1 MSTEISVDI
10 GSASLKFNTGYL
22 AKQADGAVTVTSGE
36 TVVFASAV
44 ASRELREG
52 QDFFPLT
59 VDHREKWYAAGKF
72 PGGFIKR
79 EGRPSDREI
88 LTSRLTDRP
97 MRPLF
102 PKDFINEVQII
113 LYVFS
118 SDGET
123 QTDIL
128 AINAASAALSISG
141 LPFKG
146 PVGAV
151 RIGRINGQ
159 WIINPTHA
167 QTAESDIDLIV
178 AGTSKAVTM
187 IEGESKNVSENDMIT
202 AVELAHE
209 NIRKICESQVKLA
222 GMVGKPS
229 FQYTPAAH
237 DAALEALVREKYLP
251 AMNALDQIR
260 EKKGREDR
268 FNALVKQMVEEN
280 KAQFP
285 DTISQVRSIAD
296 DIDKEIVR
304 ANILDKKQRPD
315 GRGLK
320 EIRPID
326 IIAGILPRAHGS
338 AVFTRGQTQ
347 SLGIVTLGSVSDAQ
361 RVDNI
366 DGESSKRFMLHYN
379 FPPFSVG
386 ETGRTGGAGRRETGH
401 GMLAERSLTYAL
413 PDVKDFPYTIRVVSE
428 ILESNG
434 SSSMASVCSGSL
446 SMFNAGVPMKSAV
459 AGIAMGLIM
468 EGDRYSV
475 LSDIMGL
482 EDHLGDM
489 DFKVAGTET
498 GITAFQLDIKIEG
511 ITPAIMREALEQ
523 AREGRL
529 HILGKMKEAIPQP
542 EKQMSPHAPRIV
554 TLQVPIDKIGDV
566 IGPGGRIIKG
576 IVEETKADVNIDND
590 GTVTISG
597 HNQKSLDSAVDIVMS
612 IIAEVEVGKI
622 YRGTVKRVMEY
633 GAFVEILRGK
643 EGLVHISKL
652 DHKKVNNVSDIL
664 KEGDVVNVKVLGI
677 DKIGRIDLSRKD
689 ALDSRN

>member
-10 GSASLKFNTGYL
+10 GSASLKINTGYL

-44 ASRELREG
+44 ASREVREG

-59 VDHREKWYAAGKF
+59 VDYREKWYAAGKF

-123 QTDIL
+123 QSDIL

-209 NIRKICESQVKLA
+209 NIRKICEIQVKLA
-222 GMVGKPS
+222 GMVGKPA
-229 FQYTPAAH
+229 FQYTPASH
-237 DAALEALVREKYLP
+237 NAALEALMREKYLS

-268 FNALVKQMVEEN
+268 FNALVKQIVDEN
-280 KAQFP
+280 REQFP
-285 DTISQVRSIAD
+285 DTIGQVRSIAD
-296 DIDKEIVR
+296 DMDKEIVR
-304 ANILDKKQRPD
+304 VNILDKKQRPD

-361 RVDNI
+361 RIDNI

-498 GITAFQLDIKIEG
+498 GITAFQMDIKIEG

>member
-10 GSASLKFNTGYL
+10 GSKKIGFNTGYL
-22 AKQADGAVTVTSGE
+22 AKQADGAVLVSSGE
-36 TVVFASAV
+36 AIVFASV
-44 ASRELREG
+44 VMSREVKEG

-59 VDHREKWYAAGKF
+59 VDFREKWYAAGKF
-72 PGGFIKR
+72 AGGFIKR

-97 MRPLF
+97 IRPLF

-113 LYVFS
+113 SYTFS
-118 SDGET
+118 ADGET
-123 QTDIL
+123 QFDVL
-128 AINAASAALSISG
+128 AINAASAALAISG

-151 RIGRINGQ
+151 RIGRVNGQ
-159 WIINPTHA
+159 WIVNPTN
-167 QTAESDIDLIV
+167 QETAESDIDLVV
-178 AGTSKAVTM
+178 AGTAKAVTM
-187 IEGESKNVSENDMIT
+187 IEGRSSNVSENDMIT

-209 NIRKICESQVKLA
+209 NIKKICETQSKLA
-222 GMVGKPS
+222 GMVGKPPV
-229 FQYTPAAH
+229 QYTPASH
-237 DAALEALVREKYLP
+237 DAALETLIREKYLS
-251 AMNALDQIR
+251 AMKALDQIR

-268 FNALVKQMVEEN
+268 FNALVKQMVDEN
-280 KAQFP
+280 KDQFP
-285 DTISQVRSIAD
+285 ETIGQVRSIAD

-304 ANILDKKQRPD
+304 ENILERKSRPD

-366 DGESSKRFMLHYN
+366 DGEYAKRFMLHYN

-386 ETGRTGGAGRRETGH
+386 ETGRTGGQGRREIGH
-401 GMLAERSLTYAL
+401 GMLAERSLEWAL
-413 PDVKDFPYTIRVVSE
+413 PDAKDFPYTIRVVSE

-498 GITAFQLDIKIEG
+498 GITAFQMDIKIEG

-529 HILGKMKEAIPQP
+529 HILGKMREAIPAP

-554 TLQVPIDKIGDV
+554 TLQVPVDKIGEV
-566 IGPGGRIIKG
+566 IGPGGRVIKG
-576 IVEETKADVNIDND
+576 IVEETKADVNIEDD

-597 HNQKSLDSAVDIVMS
+597 SNQKSLDAAVDIVMS